1 MAGLIHPTVAMKVTG
16 RKTGSVF
23 DRYNIGN
30 ETTCGGR
37 WAQFWAESGSFT
49 ALQPIANHEK
59 LNKNP
64 YAPVAQQDRA
74 SVS

>member
-1 MAGLIHPTVAMKVTG
+1 MTMMFGRGAIAGPQP
-16 RKTGSVF
+16 RSVF

-30 ETTCGGR
+30 KNDVR
-37 WAQFWAESGSFT
+37 RR
-49 ALQPIANHEK
+49 PIADREK
-59 LNKNP
+59 LNKNA